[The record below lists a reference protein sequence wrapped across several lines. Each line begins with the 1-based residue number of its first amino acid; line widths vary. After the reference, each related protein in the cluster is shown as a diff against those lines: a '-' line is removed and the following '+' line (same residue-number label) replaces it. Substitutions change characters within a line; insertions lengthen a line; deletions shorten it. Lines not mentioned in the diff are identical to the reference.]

1 MGETIK
7 HEDIDRSHRIAK
19 PNFSKNTKPRL
30 IIVTCVRFNTRNW
43 IYRSKK
49 KLKETGISVTK
60 SLKEK
65 RINMFEQ
72 ENISFRR

>member
-7 HEDIDRSHRIAK
+7 HEDTDRSHRIAK

-30 IIVTCVRFNTRNW
+30 IIVTCVRYNTRNW
-43 IYRSKK
+43 KK
-49 KLKETGISVTK
+49 KLKGTGISVTK

>member
-7 HEDIDRSHRIAK
+7 HEDIDRSHRITK

-30 IIVTCVRFNTRNW
+30 IIVTCVRYNTRNW
-43 IYRSKK
+43 ICRSKK
-49 KLKETGISVTK
+49 KLKGTGISVTE

-72 ENISFRR
+72 EKIVFL